1 MKPDRP
7 KTVKQRRSETSFDEV
22 VEIARLMPDVEEVAS
37 PRGRAFKIRKKLL
50 ACQAVHKSAEPN
62 SLVVRVGFD
71 EREVLLAAEPDVYYL
86 TDHYR
91 GYPAILVRL
100 SKVRR
105 KALTQLLETAAE
117 FVSAKKR
124 SAQA

>member
-1 MKPDRP
+1 MRHDQPS
-7 KTVKQRRSETSFDEV
+7 TVKDRRDNTGFDVVAEV
-22 VEIARLMPDVEEVAS
+22 ARVIPGVEEVAS
-37 PRGRAFKIRKKLL
+37 PRGRGLKIRGKLL
-50 ACQAVHKSAEPN
+50 ACQAIHKSAEPN
-62 SLVVRVGFD
+62 SLMVRIDFD
-71 EREVLLAAEPDVYYL
+71 EREVLLATEPGTYYL

-105 KALTQLLETAAE
+105 KALGQLIQTAAE

-124 SAQA
+124 RAQP